1 MADFDINVLLAEA
14 KDDPRFLKLTT
25 NTLKFG
31 STALSNDPIVSGVD
45 GGALPTLFA
54 STSNTPGL
62 FDVRIEFFI
71 LLREAIE
78 NSITITDLFAFSQD
92 KNLNDFLGF
101 SEFIKIK
108 APFNIPNEKLLAV
121 DRAQLTSQGKDF
133 RDFFSVSDEV
143 EDPIFTQNRRFE
155 NLITSIAQI
164 KRKIVVDFHHKNT
177 RGNFRRPLTELM
189 ALLYNPS
196 SLGGLK
202 LRGQGF
208 VGHHSVVTYSY
219 SGIFSA
225 PGLDYTYP
233 SRRGHYYIPN
243 GYVASSSDFTISS
256 FGATHPFND
265 NINKMYPHFRWNGI
279 DQTWKYNTTAL
290 RPEQY
295 HLETGVPITGIS
307 APVYDWEKYAPWAK
321 KWYKENFPNVIYGKV
336 YWWMPGYFKD
346 FRPFGGPLYV
356 ADPFDEDKRG
366 WGNATLKD
374 INEGELYFWEM
385 NVLSYNARFQGYNAY
400 LVNWQNYP
408 DTPDFTYD
416 TRLLKTKEGSN
427 RGEYNGS
434 LAETISRIF
443 SFGHTQVRQDEI
455 AAVVNVL
462 NPKAKDTR
470 SKVKINADTIK
481 FFQTKTVPES
491 FMESSDRVEAFKIT
505 TAIRE
510 FLASKELTLT
520 PKALSFF
527 ERILFNERRTAKQT
541 INLKKSLVETF
552 DRHAKKAALGKEDSA
567 ELRQDLL
574 NSGKFILTLEKLKAA
589 STNKLK
595 AETSLKSLLDTV
607 DLENFQINRNLFEE
621 FKIKEI
627 IIPPYEHKE
636 TRSKAKTKSFTTKQ
650 TDKPLLVKVD
660 TLSTRTFDT
669 VKFLDTESL
678 IRSLIVKPVNSYIQ
692 SDRLF
697 LETELKFDPRF
708 NLESHFEV
716 EEDRQSK
723 DVSKLISPPEKLKAR
738 QLILQGKAELFT
750 EALGAISKDRDAGG
764 FGDVLF
770 DFKTQILLQFMEL
783 KEQRLSKDFATPKED
798 NVTSRENVLYSGRF
812 KELNSRTSSNDL
824 LHSFEVTKALIEK
837 LIEIIDTDL
846 VKDTEKPIRTVGK
859 LKELLLTN
867 PASFEYKLS
876 RFLVNDSF
884 NPYLMVK
891 DLEEDVEL
899 VEAPSKN
906 FDTGITEI
914 LSPSIKGYA
923 FMRDEDYV
931 EGAYFLQPYV
941 ATIPPGRSRQF

>member
-1 MADFDINVLLAEA
+1 MADFDISVLLAEA

-25 NTLKFG
+25 DTLKFG

-78 NSITITDLFAFSQD
+78 NSITVTDLFAFSQE
-92 KNLNDFLGF
+92 KNLNDFLAF

-121 DRAQLTSQGKDF
+121 DRAQLTNQGKDF

-143 EDPIFTQNRRFE
+143 EDPIFNQSRRFK

-196 SLGGLK
+196 SLGGMK

-208 VGHHSVVTYSY
+208 VGHHSVLTHLYQ
-219 SGIFSA
+219 GTFSA
-225 PGLDYTYP
+225 TGLDYTYP
-233 SRRGHYYIPN
+233 SRRGEYYIR
-243 GYVASSSDFTISS
+243 ASYAADSLDFTMT
-256 FGATHPFND
+256 GANTQFND
-265 NINKMYPHFRWNGI
+265 TVNKLYPHFRWNGI
-279 DQTWKYNTTAL
+279 DQIWKYNTTAL

-295 HLETGVPITGIS
+295 HLETGVPITGIA

-321 KWYKENFPNVIYGKV
+321 KWYQENFPSISYGKV

-366 WGNATLKD
+366 WGNAELKD

-385 NVLSYNARFQGYNAY
+385 NVISYSARFQGNNPY

-416 TRLLKTKEGSN
+416 TRILKTKEGSN

-443 SFGHTQVRQDEI
+443 SFGHTQIRQDDI

-462 NPKAKDTR
+462 NPKAKETR

-491 FMESSDRVEAFKIT
+491 FMESSDKIEAFKIT

-510 FLASKELTLT
+510 FLASKELILT
-520 PKALSFF
+520 PKALSTF
-527 ERILFNERRTAKQT
+527 ERILLQDRKTAKQT

-574 NSGKFILTLEKLKAA
+574 NSGKFILNLEKLKAV
-589 STNKLK
+589 STSKLK
-595 AETSLKSLLDTV
+595 AETNLKSLLDTV

-636 TRSKAKTKSFTTKQ
+636 TRSRAQTKSFATKQ

-697 LETELKFDPRF
+697 LETEITFDPQF
-708 NLESHFEV
+708 KLESHFEV
-716 EEDRQSK
+716 DKERQSK
-723 DVSKLISPPEKLKAR
+723 EVSKLISPPEKLQAR
-738 QLILQGKAELFT
+738 QLTLQGKAELFR
-750 EALGAISKDRDAGG
+750 EALGTISKDRDSGG

-783 KEQRLSKDFATPKED
+783 KEERLSKDFATPKED
-798 NVTSRENVLYSGRF
+798 DATSRDNVLYSGRF
-812 KELNSRTSSNDL
+812 KELNSKTSSNDL

-837 LIEIIDTDL
+837 LVEVIDTDF
-846 VKDTEKPIRTVGK
+846 VKDTEKPLKTVGQ

-867 PASFEYKLS
+867 PASFQYKLS
-876 RFLVNDSF
+876 KFLVNDSF
-884 NPYLMVK
+884 SPYLMAK
-891 DLEEDVEL
+891 DLEEDVQL
-899 VEAPSKN
+899 VDAPSKN